1 MENSEA
7 DRPRTVGGL
16 NFDVDQSHSP
26 PPLQIVV
33 SETRET
39 SDMAVQNEPL
49 HDIAHLGSV
58 ELLTPKPD
66 KSLWYFRDILGMEP
80 VHESGGSVYLRG
92 YGDYATSTLKLT
104 AAKNAGVGCVSWRAT
119 SAQGL
124 ARRARVLEAAGLGI
138 GWTNGDFRRG
148 GAFW

>member
-1 MENSEA
+1 
-7 DRPRTVGGL
+7 
-16 NFDVDQSHSP
+16 
-26 PPLQIVV
+26 
-33 SETRET
+33 
-39 SDMAVQNEPL
+39 MAVQNEPL

-104 AAKNAGVGCVSWRAT
+104 AAQNAGVGCVSWRAT
-119 SAQGL
+119 SAQALERLQQAEPDGVLAHRLGYRTAEPGKEGL
-124 ARRARVLEAAGLGI
+124 APPPSSPRTRGPSAGLP
-138 GWTNGDFRRG
+138 FLRE
-148 GAFW
+148 